1 MATIAIRYF
10 SRTGHSKQLA
20 EAIGEALNLPAL
32 DIESGLEK
40 PVDMLFLCNGM
51 YAARIDGKLKD
62 FLVANGEKCG
72 EIINV
77 CTSASGRS
85 TRSQLEK
92 LAEKHSFRLS
102 GKEFCCK
109 GAFHFLA
116 KGRPDA
122 DDLKAAAAFAVAVT
136 M

>member
-1 MATIAIRYF
+1 MEKSSSGISGMSSVSGPS
-10 SRTGHSKQLA
+10 SRSGRGAFFFTGR
-20 EAIGEALNLPAL
+20 G
-32 DIESGLEK
+32 
-40 PVDMLFLCNGM
+40 
-51 YAARIDGKLKD
+51 
-62 FLVANGEKCG
+62 
-72 EIINV
+72 
-77 CTSASGRS
+77 SASSGRS